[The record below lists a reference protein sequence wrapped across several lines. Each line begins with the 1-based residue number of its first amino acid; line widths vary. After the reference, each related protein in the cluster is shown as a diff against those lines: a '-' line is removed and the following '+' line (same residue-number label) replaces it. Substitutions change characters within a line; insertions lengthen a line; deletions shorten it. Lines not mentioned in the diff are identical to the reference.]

1 MQKNTLVIG
10 HKNPDTDAICSAIGY
25 ADFLRR
31 VRGLEEAEAACCGV
45 MNARTAWVL
54 DQAGVAA
61 PKRVLDVRAKAGDI
75 ARSEICLTHPAE
87 SFLTVYQWMADRGF
101 RSIPVVGD
109 DGVPVGIVTLQSL
122 LQLVLPDPGKGD
134 AVREV
139 KTSVESISRALPADI
154 KVPGEDMEI
163 EEDLIMTIAGS
174 SIEVFCERTSR
185 FEPKQMVVIVGDRP
199 RIHEVAI
206 ERGVRAL
213 VLTGGFSLESEAL
226 MTLAKTRGVCVL
238 TSMRD
243 TASTL
248 QLIRCSRSVESAID
262 TNFRCFKSTDPVDSI
277 RESVANVSQALFP
290 VVDPDDSRIIGV
302 LSKSDLVDPP
312 SQKLVLVDHNEFS
325 QAVDGADEAD
335 IIEVIDHHRLGGNLV
350 TKEPVRFINEIVGST
365 CTIVA
370 KSFRDAGVEPTKEI
384 ALCLC
389 AGMIADTLI
398 LSSPTATKTDAEM
411 LSWLAPIAG
420 IDIEKF
426 GNAFF
431 EVGSVLREL
440 SFKDALSSDRK
451 EFDESGWKI
460 SISQIEELGLDEF
473 EKCTEDLAAELNS
486 LVEERQLDFA
496 CLMVTDISCNNSILL
511 TAGSDEVDDE
521 IFYPQ
526 IDSRTYSMKN
536 VVSRKK
542 QLLPA
547 IGRILAKLPKK

>member
-10 HKNPDTDAICSAIGY
+10 HRNPDTDAICSAIGY

-54 DQAGVAA
+54 EQAGVAA
-61 PKRVLDVRAKAGDI
+61 PKRVLDVRTKAGDI
-75 ARSEICLTHPAE
+75 ARSEICLTHPEE
-87 SFLTVYQWMADRGF
+87 SFLTVYQWMAGRGF

-122 LQLVLPDPGKGD
+122 LQLVLPDPGSGD

-139 KTSVESISRALPADI
+139 KTSIESISRALAGEVA
-154 KVPGEDMEI
+154 VPGDNMDR

-185 FEPKQMVVIVGDRP
+185 FDPEQMVVIVGDRP

-213 VLTGGFSLESEAL
+213 VLTGGFSLGSEAL
-226 MTLAKTRGVCVL
+226 LTLAKTRGVSVL
-238 TSMRD
+238 TSPRD

-248 QLIRCSRSVESAID
+248 QLIRCSRCVESAVD
-262 TNFRCFKSTDPVDSI
+262 TNFRSFKSTDPVESI
-277 RESVANVSQALFP
+277 RESAANVSQALFP
-290 VVDPDDSRIIGV
+290 VVDPDDGKIVGV

-312 SQKLVLVDHNEFS
+312 AQKLVLVDHNEFS
-325 QAVDGADEAD
+325 QAVEGADQAD

-350 TKEPVRFINEIVGST
+350 TREPVRFINETVGST

-370 KSFRDAGVEPTKEI
+370 KSFRDAGAEPTRGI

-411 LSWLAPIAG
+411 LAWLAPVAG
-420 IDIEKF
+420 IEIEKF
-426 GNAFF
+426 GSEFF
-431 EVGSVLREL
+431 RVGSVLREL
-440 SFKDALSSDRK
+440 SFKDALNSDRK
-451 EFDESGWKI
+451 EFEENGWKI
-460 SISQIEELGLDEF
+460 SISQIEELGLDEYD
-473 EKCTEDLAAELNS
+473 KCKGDLAAELES
-486 LVEERQLDFA
+486 LVAEHGLDFA
-496 CLMVTDISCNNSILL
+496 CLMVTDISCNDSILL
-511 TAGSDEVDDE
+511 TAGSDEVDAE
-521 IFYPQ
+521 MFYPQ
-526 IDSRTYSMKN
+526 IDTRTYSMKH

-547 IGRILAKLPKK
+547 ITRILTKLPR